1 MENNKLYSINEI
13 VKWYTKY
20 VDTEISDDFL
30 IYIINKGILQSK
42 EMSLYSLEDV
52 NSFLLQKN
60 SDNKYLKN
68 ESDKYVLKYNRKK
81 IIEKYPKKETRKPK
95 KFKITTLD
103 GNKMILIKL
112 N

>member
-1 MENNKLYSINEI
+1 MSEKLYSINEI
-13 VKWYTKY
+13 IKWYSKH

-30 IYIINKGILQSK
+30 IYIINKNILKPK

-52 NSFLLQKN
+52 NSFLLQKTD
-60 SDNKYLKN
+60 DNNYLKN
-68 ESDKYVLKYNRKK
+68 KDEKYILKENRKK
-81 IIEKYPKKETRKPK
+81 ILAKYPKKEVRKPK

-103 GNKMILIKL
+103 GNKMKLIKL

>member
-1 MENNKLYSINEI
+1 MENDKLYSINEI
-13 VKWYTKY
+13 VKWYSKY

-30 IYIINKGILQSK
+30 IYIINKGILQFK

-68 ESDKYVLKYNRKK
+68 ESDKYVLKDNRKK

-103 GNKMILIKL
+103 GNKMKLIKL

>member
-13 VKWYTKY
+13 IRWYSKY

-30 IYIINKGILQSK
+30 IYIINKGILTPR
-42 EMSLYSLEDV
+42 EISLYSLEDV
-52 NSFLLQKN
+52 NSFLLQKID
-60 SDNKYLKN
+60 DNKYLKN
-68 ESDKYVLKYNRKK
+68 ENDKYVLKYNRKK
-81 IIEKYPKKETRKPK
+81 ILEKYPKKEIRKPK

-103 GNKMILIKL
+103 GNKMKLIKL